1 MEARLFNYSAKLC
14 GLGIM
19 MCMGFASD
27 LHRIRIGFA
36 SDLPPVRRICVL
48 SDVFSLGKTTKLTGF
63 ISPHFHLLFYNEAAS
78 ECVAQGV
85 VLYRAPNAPWLLLFA
100 SSCEGKGNNECK
112 SHAPMGHRSE
122 DEVEF
127 RMQRCHAGQ
136 RSATAARSCLRQD
149 GELCPATGM
158 GKTFTTTRS
167 SLNQAGSGW

>member
-1 MEARLFNYSAKLC
+1 MRKSN
-14 GLGIM
+14 
-19 MCMGFASD
+19 
-27 LHRIRIGFA
+27 H
-36 SDLPPVRRICVL
+36 LPC
-48 SDVFSLGKTTKLTGF
+48 SLLE
-63 ISPHFHLLFYNEAAS
+63 FYKGAAS
-78 ECVAQGV
+78 EFYKGVASEGVAQGV

-122 DEVEF
+122 DEVQF

-136 RSATAARSCLRQD
+136 RSAAAARSCLRQD
-149 GELCPATGM
+149 GELLPATGM

>member
-1 MEARLFNYSAKLC
+1 MRSSNHLPCSLLEFYKGA
-14 GLGIM
+14 
-19 MCMGFASD
+19 ASE
-27 LHRIRIGFA
+27 
-36 SDLPPVRRICVL
+36 
-48 SDVFSLGKTTKLTGF
+48 
-63 ISPHFHLLFYNEAAS
+63 FYKGAAS

-136 RSATAARSCLRQD
+136 RSAAAARSCLRQD

>member
-1 MEARLFNYSAKLC
+1 MWAWPNDVH
-14 GLGIM
+14 GI
-19 MCMGFASD
+19 CIGFASD
-27 LHRIRIGFA
+27 LHRICVQFVGFA
-36 SDLPPVRRICVL
+36 FRVMFFPWENYK
-48 SDVFSLGKTTKLTGF
+48 G
-63 ISPHFHLLFYNEAAS
+63 AAS
-78 ECVAQGV
+78 ECVAQGI

-122 DEVEF
+122 DEIEF

-136 RSATAARSCLRQD
+136 RSAAAARSCLRQD
-149 GELCPATGM
+149 GELRPATGM

>member
-1 MEARLFNYSAKLC
+1 MPSSN
-14 GLGIM
+14 
-19 MCMGFASD
+19 
-27 LHRIRIGFA
+27 H
-36 SDLPPVRRICVL
+36 LPC
-48 SDVFSLGKTTKLTGF
+48 SLLE
-63 ISPHFHLLFYNEAAS
+63 FYKGAAS

-136 RSATAARSCLRQD
+136 RSAAAARSCLRQD
-149 GELCPATGM
+149 GELLPAIGM

>member
-1 MEARLFNYSAKLC
+1 MFFPWGNDETN
-14 GLGIM
+14 GIHFPPLSPFIILKGVM
-19 MCMGFASD
+19 RSSN
-27 LHRIRIGFA
+27 H
-36 SDLPPVRRICVL
+36 LPC
-48 SDVFSLGKTTKLTGF
+48 SLLE
-63 ISPHFHLLFYNEAAS
+63 FYKEAAS

-127 RMQRCHAGQ
+127 HMQRCHAGQ
-136 RSATAARSCLRQD
+136 RSAAAARSCLRQD
-149 GELCPATGM
+149 GELLPATGM

>member
-1 MEARLFNYSAKLC
+1 MAF
-14 GLGIM
+14 
-19 MCMGFASD
+19 
-27 LHRIRIGFA
+27 
-36 SDLPPVRRICVL
+36 P
-48 SDVFSLGKTTKLTGF
+48 LGKARNSRDSFPPTFT
-63 ISPHFHLLFYNEAAS
+63 FYNIKKGVMRSLNHLPCSLLEFYKGAAS

-85 VLYRAPNAPWLLLFA
+85 VLYKAPNAPWLLLFA

-136 RSATAARSCLRQD
+136 RSAAAAPSCLRQD
-149 GELCPATGM
+149 GELLPATGM